1 MKGRIPAFSALL
13 IMVALSF
20 VGIACLPML
29 NIQYKPSDSGRTI
42 RVTWS
47 YPGAS
52 PEIVEAEVTS
62 RIEGVM
68 SGLSGNTGTSSV
80 SRNGS
85 GTASVTFP
93 RNTDLAA
100 VRLELASA
108 IRNIYPSLASI
119 MKPPTCSAPHR
130 P

>member
-13 IMVALSF
+13 LMVALSF

-29 NIQYKPSDSGRTI
+29 NIKYKPSDSGRTI

-68 SGLSGNTGTSSV
+68 SGAFRKH
-80 SRNGS
+80 RNF
-85 GTASVTFP
+85 VCIKK
-93 RNTDLAA
+93 R
-100 VRLELASA
+100 
-108 IRNIYPSLASI
+108 IRNSFRDFS
-119 MKPPTCSAPHR
+119 
-130 P
+130 